1 MKEKALASYA
11 KKGDDVVQMNYQAI
25 ERGANEVVEV
35 PVPAEWKDCKDEVLG
50 EQAVSGKPEVLDFVN
65 NIQKPINA
73 CQGDK
78 LHDLLQLSRIH
89 HTELG
94 QRPRAAPHS
103 PEASK
108 PDVQRNQRRKVYRS
122 HPTPHATLKHDVLRV
137 VEGLRADQHALQQR
151 TVYPSH
157 RLATHTLQEELR
169 AVEEGEGGD
178 ELVDAVVGVADDQR
192 LQTRHALH

>member
-1 MKEKALASYA
+1 MA

-78 LHDLLQLSRIH
+78 LPVSTFIECYWMVHFHREQQLMKSVVLQ
-89 HTELG
+89 
-94 QRPRAAPHS
+94 
-103 PEASK
+103 
-108 PDVQRNQRRKVYRS
+108 
-122 HPTPHATLKHDVLRV
+122 
-137 VEGLRADQHALQQR
+137 
-151 TVYPSH
+151 
-157 RLATHTLQEELR
+157 
-169 AVEEGEGGD
+169 
-178 ELVDAVVGVADDQR
+178 
-192 LQTRHALH
+192 